1 MKTILPLNTTPDGCA
16 FTIVTRYEAR
26 CYLECMTRGGSYYPA
41 TGVIE
46 IEEDERGNR
55 VREYSQD
62 GQLE

>member
-1 MKTILPLNTTPDGCA
+1 MKKILPLNTTPDGCA

-46 IEEDERGNR
+46 IYGEDNTDLSED
-55 VREYSQD
+55 V
-62 GQLE
+62 